1 LKECSS
7 FHVNSR
13 KNRNDT
19 RNGLKKSSFFTEG
32 KGLKI
37 NPLVRVEVPG
47 VCQMFTLNLVLHLQR
62 ASEKEPLFDTIEIR
76 YCKVN
81 EKSSTLCNL
90 SLFIC
95 DMCLNSLE
103 GSIYQNIWDGS
114 TQLWVEH
121 LVVKS

>member
-1 LKECSS
+1 
-7 FHVNSR
+7 
-13 KNRNDT
+13 
-19 RNGLKKSSFFTEG
+19 
-32 KGLKI
+32 
-37 NPLVRVEVPG
+37 
-47 VCQMFTLNLVLHLQR
+47 MFALNLVLHLQR

-81 EKSSTLCNL
+81 EKSSTLGNL

-114 TQLWVEH
+114 RQLWVEH